1 MCIPY
6 EDYHLWGVQGPK
18 REKLS
23 RVRYARLSNWFGL
36 GHVLI
41 YPNSNVCYK
50 NCSWFQL
57 RSLLFIS
64 LHPQNFR
71 SSGTSAASP
80 QEHHSNDSPDGV
92 VDGRCTQGDDHHR
105 DLCRHSCGKAT
116 INHHKAIMVMTWG
129 CLLLGLPH
137 CEDSHYGLDDH
148 KPYNMFRP

>member
-6 EDYHLWGVQGPK
+6 EDFHLWGVQGPK

-57 RSLLFIS
+57 PCSSYLFIPRTFVHPAHPQ
-64 LHPQNFR
+64 LHPRNTTATTR
-71 SSGTSAASP
+71 RTVLLMGDVP
-80 QEHHSNDSPDGV
+80 KGDG
-92 VDGRCTQGDDHHR
+92 HHR

-129 CLLLGLPH
+129 CLLLGLPR